1 MIISAALIILLVVIK
16 IDTDSKKESYSLK
29 EDSSYNNLFTSFFKD
44 ETINKAFEQDLTKDS
59 KPEFIFITSKKSCQK
74 DCKQKLTI
82 FQGNKKIF
90 EHSSKTLDITPKSG
104 GFLLK
109 TNISSSYI
117 WTDKGFTPEQQQSI
131 D

>member
-16 IDTDSKKESYSLK
+16 MDTDSKKESYSLK
-29 EDSSYNNLFTSFFKD
+29 EDSSYNNLFSSFFRD
-44 ETINKAFEQDLTKDS
+44 ETINKAFEQDLTNDT
-59 KPEFIFITSKKSCQK
+59 KPEFIFITSKKSCQR
-74 DCKQKLTI
+74 DCKHKLTI

-90 EHSSKTLDITPKSG
+90 ENSSKNIDITPKSG

-109 TNISSSYI
+109 TNVSMSYV
-117 WTDKGFTPEQQQSI
+117 WTEKGFIPEQQQSI